1 MGNHLGKDAMDFRFD
16 EIIPS
21 AYQKY
26 VDGLFDGAE
35 IKVFQ
40 KPGEF
45 LLPGEWDKWFDI
57 QIRTA
62 KGKLLYGLQGNEGD
76 SVVHL
81 FYSTKNFMF
90 NMVPFSREQQIVFTK
105 LEFIKH
111 INKRLLDE
119 VGINLDPSFLE
130 TRPIFNER

>member
-1 MGNHLGKDAMDFRFD
+1 MGNYLGKDAMDFRFD

-40 KPGEF
+40 KPGEIET
-45 LLPGEWDKWFDI
+45 LWDKWFDI

-119 VGINLDPSFLE
+119 VGINFDPSFLE
-130 TRPIFNER
+130 TRPIFNEH

>member
-1 MGNHLGKDAMDFRFD
+1 MGNYLGKSAMDFSFD
-16 EIIPS
+16 EIVPS

-26 VDGLFDGAE
+26 VDKLFDGAE

-40 KPGEF
+40 KPKNS
-45 LLPGEWDKWFDI
+45 DKWFDI

-62 KGKLLYGLQGNEGD
+62 NDKLLYGLQGNEGD

-81 FYSTKNFMF
+81 FYSKKNFMF
-90 NMVPFSREQQIVFTK
+90 NMIPFSHEQQIVFTK

>member
-1 MGNHLGKDAMDFRFD
+1 MGSYLGKDAMDFRFD
-16 EIIPS
+16 EIVPS

-40 KPGEF
+40 KPGEWDNV
-45 LLPGEWDKWFDI
+45 PWDKWFDI

-90 NMVPFSREQQIVFTK
+90 NMIPFSREQQILFTK

>member
-1 MGNHLGKDAMDFRFD
+1 MGSYLGKDAMDFRFD
-16 EIIPS
+16 EIVPS

-40 KPGEF
+40 KPGEIET
-45 LLPGEWDKWFDI
+45 LWDKWFDI

>member
-1 MGNHLGKDAMDFRFD
+1 MGNYLGKSGMDFSFD
-16 EIIPS
+16 EIVPS

-40 KPGEF
+40 KPKNS
-45 LLPGEWDKWFDI
+45 DKWFDI

-62 KGKLLYGLQGNEGD
+62 NDKLLYGLQGNEGD

-81 FYSTKNFMF
+81 FYSSKNFMF
-90 NMVPFSREQQIVFTK
+90 NMIPLVANNRLCLQSWSLLNIS
-105 LEFIKH
+105 IKDFWM
-111 INKRLLDE
+111 RSE
-119 VGINLDPSFLE
+119 
-130 TRPIFNER
+130 

>member
-1 MGNHLGKDAMDFRFD
+1 MGNYLGKSGMDFSFD
-16 EIIPS
+16 EIVPS

-40 KPGEF
+40 KPED
-45 LLPGEWDKWFDI
+45 WDKWFDI
-57 QIRTA
+57 QIRTSN
-62 KGKLLYGLQGNEGD
+62 GKLLYGLQGDEGG

-81 FYSTKNFMF
+81 FYSSKNFMF
-90 NMVPFSREQQIVFTK
+90 NMIPFSRLQQMLFTK
-105 LEFIKH
+105 LLFIKH

>member
-1 MGNHLGKDAMDFRFD
+1 MGSYLGKDAMDFRFD
-16 EIIPS
+16 EIVPS

-40 KPGEF
+40 KPGEIEN
-45 LLPGEWDKWFDI
+45 LWDKWFDI

>member
-1 MGNHLGKDAMDFRFD
+1 MGNYLGKSGMDFSFD
-16 EIIPS
+16 EIVPS

-40 KPGEF
+40 KPKNS
-45 LLPGEWDKWFDI
+45 DKWFDI

-62 KGKLLYGLQGNEGD
+62 NDKLLYGLQGNEGD

-81 FYSTKNFMF
+81 FYSSKNFMF
-90 NMVPFSREQQIVFTK
+90 NMIPFSREQQMVFTK

-111 INKRLLDE
+111 FNKRLLDE